1 MQTKGEN
8 FHIWCTVVHDFKGH
22 EVNGIHG
29 LCGKKGYAE
38 ALHSVNKRH
47 SFTGIHCINRKFP
60 YNDIF
65 CKNHAQLYLKS
76 IFKPSECFATWCQIF
91 ARDKKG
97 EGVWVKSIPGGDVFF
112 LERGC
117 ADFEGW
123 CSPLVYLCWRSI
135 CSRLLMVK
143 KRSDPP
149 TSLL

>member
-1 MQTKGEN
+1 MTLTDMRLTEFMGFAE
-8 FHIWCTVVHDFKGH
+8 
-22 EVNGIHG
+22 
-29 LCGKKGYAE
+29 KKGYAE

-97 EGVWVKSIPGGDVFF
+97 EGVCVKSIPGGMYFF
-112 LERGC
+112 LRGDVLILRGGAPPLSTC
-117 ADFEGW
+117 AGGQYVQG
-123 CSPLVYLCWRSI
+123 C
-135 CSRLLMVK
+135 
-143 KRSDPP
+143 
-149 TSLL
+149 

>member
-1 MQTKGEN
+1 M
-8 FHIWCTVVHDFKGH
+8 HDFNGH

-29 LCGKKGYAE
+29 LCRKKGYAE

-47 SFTGIHCINRKFP
+47 SFTGIHCINGKFP
-60 YNDIF
+60 YDDIF

-97 EGVWVKSIPGGDVFF
+97 EGVCVKSIPGGDVFF

-143 KRSDPP
+143 KR
-149 TSLL
+149 